1 MTNRIP
7 TPPKA
12 RTVIVGVDT
21 HTHVHVAVAIDSW
34 GIRLGDHA
42 FVADSGGYEALV
54 TWAETHGR
62 IEAFGIEGTGSYGAG
77 LARAVHRAGHH
88 VVEVNRGDRRTRRAA
103 GKSDTID
110 AEVAARSL
118 LAGQSTAIP
127 KTADG
132 AVEMIR
138 QLKITRDTAM
148 KARTTAMNT
157 LKQII
162 VQAPPVLREA
172 LHDLTD
178 HGLLTRCAGLR
189 PGPIDTPIA
198 SAKHTLRSLARRW
211 MALAEE
217 IALHDQ
223 HLARLTTATSPTL
236 CEGFGVGA
244 HTAAELLIIFGD
256 NPDRIRSEAA
266 FATLCGACPIP
277 ASSGMT
283 TGRHRLNRGGHRHA
297 NAALY
302 RAVIVRM
309 QFHQPTRDYVARR
322 IAAGRT
328 KRDIIRCLRRFLA
341 REIYQRVMTDFRA
354 PVRPHIGAVAAML
367 AQLEGVA
374 VRGGPVPAAAITSPP
389 RRSSLPT
396 WHRNSSAPRPM
407 HASRGSGMGRQE
419 QPERICSLAIRTRQR
434 GSRSSCGGRPTRHA
448 SALGQRQRRLPATT
462 PRFRGSRHLSYSDRC
477 RHAARSIDLNA
488 DFFLAL
494 ADLYCSGW
502 HVKTSIWSG
511 REAYERFYAGV
522 VADLG
527 LTTETDANDTVAESE
542 LATC

>member
-1 MTNRIP
+1 MTNRIT

-21 HTHVHVAVAIDSW
+21 HKHVHVAVAIDSW

-198 SAKHTLRSLARRW
+198 STKHTLRSLARRW

-236 CEGFGVGA
+236 CEGVGVGA

-266 FATLCGACPIP
+266 FAKLCGACPIP
-277 ASSGMT
+277 ASSGNP
-283 TGRHRLNRGGHRHA
+283 TGVRCSIYDGMRNVFGTRMYDEIEPAPLSGFGRSPHDNVGVQYGLVTLNEGLVSKELFLDL
-297 NAALY
+297 NAQVDGWDIDFGWRPE
-302 RAVIVRM
+302 RAEAD
-309 QFHQPTRDYVARR
+309 P
-322 IAAGRT
+322 
-328 KRDIIRCLRRFLA
+328 
-341 REIYQRVMTDFRA
+341 
-354 PVRPHIGAVAAML
+354 
-367 AQLEGVA
+367 VA
-374 VRGGPVPAAAITSPP
+374 VRVAYETGRIASGGGGLATTAIIDERNYRDLAGDFHASYYSFVTRERLIRDNGHADNYVLQRRAAPLSRAEENLALMNEWLTNMTLGSLGDDIAARLVNAKPEALVEGCWNADGNQIVEAQTFDTNRLFDNVEGQCNTLYPIHTGPRMVAGGP
-389 RRSSLPT
+389 
-396 WHRNSSAPRPM
+396 
-407 HASRGSGMGRQE
+407 
-419 QPERICSLAIRTRQR
+419 
-434 GSRSSCGGRPTRHA
+434 
-448 SALGQRQRRLPATT
+448 
-462 PRFRGSRHLSYSDRC
+462 
-477 RHAARSIDLNA
+477 
-488 DFFLAL
+488 
-494 ADLYCSGW
+494 
-502 HVKTSIWSG
+502 
-511 REAYERFYAGV
+511 
-522 VADLG
+522 
-527 LTTETDANDTVAESE
+527 LTNDV
-542 LATC
+542 LK

>member
-1 MTNRIP
+1 MTTRIT

-62 IEAFGIEGTGSYGAG
+62 IEAFGIEGPGSYGAG

-88 VVEVNRGDRRTRRAA
+88 VVDVNRGDRRTRRAA

-178 HGLLTRCAGLR
+178 HGLLTRCARTPTGPPSTR
-189 PGPIDTPIA
+189 PSRPPSTP
-198 SAKHTLRSLARRW
+198 SGRSPVGGWLSPRKSRC
-211 MALAEE
+211 
-217 IALHDQ
+217 
-223 HLARLTTATSPTL
+223 TTSTS
-236 CEGFGVGA
+236 
-244 HTAAELLIIFGD
+244 
-256 NPDRIRSEAA
+256 
-266 FATLCGACPIP
+266 
-277 ASSGMT
+277 
-283 TGRHRLNRGGHRHA
+283 
-297 NAALY
+297 
-302 RAVIVRM
+302 
-309 QFHQPTRDYVARR
+309 
-322 IAAGRT
+322 
-328 KRDIIRCLRRFLA
+328 
-341 REIYQRVMTDFRA
+341 RV
-354 PVRPHIGAVAAML
+354 
-367 AQLEGVA
+367 
-374 VRGGPVPAAAITSPP
+374 SPP
-389 RRSSLPT
+389 RH
-396 WHRNSSAPRPM
+396 HRPSAR
-407 HASRGSGMGRQE
+407 ASGWA
-419 QPERICSLAIRTRQR
+419 P
-434 GSRSSCGGRPTRHA
+434 
-448 SALGQRQRRLPATT
+448 T
-462 PRFRGSRHLSYSDRC
+462 PRLSC
-477 RHAARSIDLNA
+477 
-488 DFFLAL
+488 
-494 ADLYCSGW
+494 
-502 HVKTSIWSG
+502 
-511 REAYERFYAGV
+511 
-522 VADLG
+522 
-527 LTTETDANDTVAESE
+527 
-542 LATC
+542 